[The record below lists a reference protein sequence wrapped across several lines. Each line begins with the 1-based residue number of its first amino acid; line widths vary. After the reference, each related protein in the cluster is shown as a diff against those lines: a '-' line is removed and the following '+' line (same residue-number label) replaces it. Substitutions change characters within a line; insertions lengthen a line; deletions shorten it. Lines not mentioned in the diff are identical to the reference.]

1 MFPFFTPFLLTDL
14 VANARQL
21 LYASGFLFMSAT
33 EEQMA
38 LIAGSGIDH
47 VAYVLIIYSLA
58 FILFLF
64 VNILIHLYDRT
75 ANADSLNTSTTN
87 GNGAIRLNGGRPTPA
102 NADAHLR
109 DAGEFELEGLMS
121 DDEDDDVASRRN
133 LLKNEREGGIASP
146 STAARR

>member
-1 MFPFFTPFLLTDL
+1 
-14 VANARQL
+14 
-21 LYASGFLFMSAT
+21 MSAT

-38 LIAGSGIDH
+38 LVAGSGIDH

-75 ANADSLNTSTTN
+75 ANADSLNKTTH
-87 GNGAIRLNGGRPTPA
+87 GNGAIRLNGRPTNPETQ
-102 NADAHLR
+102 LR

-121 DDEDDDVASRRN
+121 DDEDDEVASRRN
-133 LLKNEREGGIASP
+133 LLKNERDEGIASP

>member
-1 MFPFFTPFLLTDL
+1 
-14 VANARQL
+14 
-21 LYASGFLFMSAT
+21 MSAT

-64 VNILIHLYDRT
+64 VNILIHFYDRG
-75 ANADSLNTSTTN
+75 ANADSLNKNLNTAQH
-87 GNGAIRLNGGRPTPA
+87 GNGAIRLNGRAPTNPETQ
-102 NADAHLR
+102 LR

-121 DDEDDDVASRRN
+121 DDEDDEVASRRN
-133 LLKNEREGGIASP
+133 LLKNERDMRDAGDVNGGMGIASP